1 MTSSTPARPPRWC
14 ARSCPRRISPRS
26 TPSPWAAPWS
36 TRSSPKCRRTPG
48 SIFPGTPGSRSS
60 RRSGAATAETS
71 IAWGQRMT
79 QREDDLFGDE
89 SDRAAM
95 DEFERMRELLH
106 ARISEFA
113 DEHDVP
119 DGMLSALL
127 LDLAVTARMMDYT
140 LSVEKPS

>member
-1 MTSSTPARPPRWC
+1 
-14 ARSCPRRISPRS
+14 
-26 TPSPWAAPWS
+26 
-36 TRSSPKCRRTPG
+36 
-48 SIFPGTPGSRSS
+48 
-60 RRSGAATAETS
+60 
-71 IAWGQRMT
+71 MT

-89 SDRAAM
+89 PDREAFE
-95 DEFERMRELLH
+95 EFERLRELLH

-140 LSVEKPS
+140 LSVEKPSASGLKLELDRMQRDIADFVRDCKRHADEFIEHSKDAIAQARAELEAEEENGEAESGRKS

>member
-1 MTSSTPARPPRWC
+1 
-14 ARSCPRRISPRS
+14 
-26 TPSPWAAPWS
+26 
-36 TRSSPKCRRTPG
+36 
-48 SIFPGTPGSRSS
+48 
-60 RRSGAATAETS
+60 
-71 IAWGQRMT
+71 MT
-79 QREDDLFGDE
+79 QREDDLFSGDE
-89 SDRAAM
+89 SDREAV

-140 LSVEKPS
+140 LSMEKPSASGLKLELDRMQRDIADFLRDCKRNADEFIEHSKDAIAQARAELEEENGEAESGRKS

>member
-1 MTSSTPARPPRWC
+1 
-14 ARSCPRRISPRS
+14 
-26 TPSPWAAPWS
+26 
-36 TRSSPKCRRTPG
+36 
-48 SIFPGTPGSRSS
+48 
-60 RRSGAATAETS
+60 
-71 IAWGQRMT
+71 MT

-89 SDRAAM
+89 PDREAM

-140 LSVEKPS
+140 LSVEKPSTSGLKLELDRMQREIADFVRDCKRHADEYIEHSKDAIAQARAELEAEEENGEAESGRKS

>member
-1 MTSSTPARPPRWC
+1 
-14 ARSCPRRISPRS
+14 
-26 TPSPWAAPWS
+26 
-36 TRSSPKCRRTPG
+36 
-48 SIFPGTPGSRSS
+48 
-60 RRSGAATAETS
+60 
-71 IAWGQRMT
+71 MT
-79 QREDDLFGDE
+79 QREDDLFSGDE
-89 SDRAAM
+89 SDREAV

-140 LSVEKPS
+140 LSMEKPSASGLKLELDRMQREIADFVRDCKRHADEYIEHSKDAIAQARAELEAEEENGAAESGVSRKDDAGHA

>member
-1 MTSSTPARPPRWC
+1 
-14 ARSCPRRISPRS
+14 
-26 TPSPWAAPWS
+26 
-36 TRSSPKCRRTPG
+36 
-48 SIFPGTPGSRSS
+48 
-60 RRSGAATAETS
+60 
-71 IAWGQRMT
+71 MT

-89 SDRAAM
+89 PDREAM

-140 LSVEKPS
+140 LSVEQREIADFVRDCKRHADEFIEHSKDAVAQARAELEAEEENGEAESGRSRKDDAGHA

>member
-1 MTSSTPARPPRWC
+1 
-14 ARSCPRRISPRS
+14 
-26 TPSPWAAPWS
+26 
-36 TRSSPKCRRTPG
+36 
-48 SIFPGTPGSRSS
+48 
-60 RRSGAATAETS
+60 
-71 IAWGQRMT
+71 MT

-89 SDRAAM
+89 PDREAV

-140 LSVEKPS
+140 LSVEKPSASGLKLELDRMQRDIADFLRDCKRHADEFIEHSKEAIAQARAELEAEEENGEASRVASRKDDAGHA

>member
-1 MTSSTPARPPRWC
+1 
-14 ARSCPRRISPRS
+14 
-26 TPSPWAAPWS
+26 
-36 TRSSPKCRRTPG
+36 
-48 SIFPGTPGSRSS
+48 
-60 RRSGAATAETS
+60 
-71 IAWGQRMT
+71 MT

-89 SDRAAM
+89 PDREAM

-140 LSVEKPS
+140 LSVEKPSTSGLKLELDRMQREIADFVRDCKRHADEFIEHSKDAVAQARAELEAEEENGEAESGRSRKDDAGHA

>member
-1 MTSSTPARPPRWC
+1 
-14 ARSCPRRISPRS
+14 
-26 TPSPWAAPWS
+26 
-36 TRSSPKCRRTPG
+36 
-48 SIFPGTPGSRSS
+48 
-60 RRSGAATAETS
+60 
-71 IAWGQRMT
+71 MT

-89 SDRAAM
+89 PAREAVA
-95 DEFERMRELLH
+95 EFERIRELLH

-140 LSVEKPS
+140 LSVEKPSASGLKLELDRMQREIADFVRDCKRHADEFIEHSKDAIAQARAELEAEEENGAAESGVSRKDDAGHA

>member
-1 MTSSTPARPPRWC
+1 
-14 ARSCPRRISPRS
+14 
-26 TPSPWAAPWS
+26 
-36 TRSSPKCRRTPG
+36 
-48 SIFPGTPGSRSS
+48 
-60 RRSGAATAETS
+60 
-71 IAWGQRMT
+71 MT
-79 QREDDLFGDE
+79 QREDDLFNEDE
-89 SDRAAM
+89 SDREAV

-140 LSVEKPS
+140 LSVEKPSASGLKLELDRMQRDIADFVRDCKRHADEFIEHSKDAIAQPSRVATRKDDAGHA

>member
-1 MTSSTPARPPRWC
+1 
-14 ARSCPRRISPRS
+14 
-26 TPSPWAAPWS
+26 
-36 TRSSPKCRRTPG
+36 
-48 SIFPGTPGSRSS
+48 
-60 RRSGAATAETS
+60 
-71 IAWGQRMT
+71 MT
-79 QREDDLFGDE
+79 QREDDLFSGDE
-89 SDRAAM
+89 SDREAV

-140 LSVEKPS
+140 LSVEKPSASGLKLELDRMQREIADFVRDCKRHADEFIEHSKDAIAQARAELEEENGEAESGRKS

>member
-1 MTSSTPARPPRWC
+1 
-14 ARSCPRRISPRS
+14 
-26 TPSPWAAPWS
+26 
-36 TRSSPKCRRTPG
+36 
-48 SIFPGTPGSRSS
+48 
-60 RRSGAATAETS
+60 
-71 IAWGQRMT
+71 MT

-89 SDRAAM
+89 PDREAV

-113 DEHDVP
+113 DQHDVP

-140 LSVEKPS
+140 LSVEKPSTSGLKLELDRMQREIADFLRDCKRHADEFIEHSKDAIAQARAELEAEEENGEAKSGRKS

>member
-1 MTSSTPARPPRWC
+1 
-14 ARSCPRRISPRS
+14 
-26 TPSPWAAPWS
+26 
-36 TRSSPKCRRTPG
+36 
-48 SIFPGTPGSRSS
+48 
-60 RRSGAATAETS
+60 
-71 IAWGQRMT
+71 MT

-89 SDRAAM
+89 PDREAM
-95 DEFERMRELLH
+95 DEFERKRELLH

-140 LSVEKPS
+140 LSVEKPSASGLKLELDRMQREIADFVRDCKRHADEYIEHSKDAIAQARAELEAEEENGEAESGRKS